1 MIMLNVASGVG
12 GTTDVLAAEP
22 AHADRVLGV
31 LTLAFAGDPPSRW
44 LFPEPDEYL
53 RHFPTFARALGG
65 AALSRRT
72 ALATPD
78 HAGVALWLAPDA
90 APDEEALARLI
101 DEVVAPH
108 RRENMAAAVEEM
120 VRYHPQEPHWYLPMI
135 GVEPARQG
143 KGLGAALLRAALL
156 RVDAEGLSAYLE
168 STNPRNVP
176 LYERHGFEVIGEIRV
191 GTCPPIVPMLR
202 PART

>member
-1 MIMLNVASGVG
+1 
-12 GTTDVLAAEP
+12 
-22 AHADRVLGV
+22 
-31 LTLAFAGDPPSRW
+31 
-44 LFPEPDEYL
+44 
-53 RHFPTFARALGG
+53 
-65 AALSRRT
+65 
-72 ALATPD
+72 
-78 HAGVALWLAPDA
+78 
-90 APDEEALARLI
+90 
-101 DEVVAPH
+101 
-108 RRENMAAAVEEM
+108 M